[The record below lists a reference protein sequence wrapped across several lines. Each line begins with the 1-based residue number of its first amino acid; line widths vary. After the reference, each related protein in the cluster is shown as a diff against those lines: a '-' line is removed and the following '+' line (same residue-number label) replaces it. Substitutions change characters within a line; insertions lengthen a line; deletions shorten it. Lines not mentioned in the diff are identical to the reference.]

1 MVGNA
6 DVIKDAMQLGDDVI
20 DLSGQIACIDGHGVM
35 FVSHAQ
41 ARGVVVVLWS
51 RLARMR
57 LFECAIEEQTR
68 L

>member
-20 DLSGQIACIDGHGVM
+20 DLSGQVACIDGHGVM

-41 ARGVVVVLWS
+41 TRGVVVVLWS
-51 RLARMR
+51 RLA
-57 LFECAIEEQTR
+57 
-68 L
+68 